1 MPPAKRSRARTRTA
15 ATPAAKR
22 GRGSK
27 AATSAVRRNTAR
39 SSAHVPP
46 ARHPRTPRTR
56 LGGQPRTLAID
67 IGGTGIKGSV
77 LDREGRMLH
86 DRVRIKTPKSLTPAK
101 LVELIATLARGL
113 PRFDRISVGFPGVV
127 HDGVIRTAFNLGTER
142 FRGFNLETALS
153 KKLRRPAR
161 VANDAD
167 VQGLAVV
174 RGKGVEL
181 VITLGTGFG
190 TALFMNGRLAPHL
203 ELAHHC
209 FHGGKTY
216 EDILG
221 DAAFK
226 RQGAKRWGKHVE
238 HAIKTL
244 RDLVNFEH
252 LYIGGGNAQNL
263 EIDLP
268 DDATIVDNKAGVLGG
283 IRLWED

>member
-1 MPPAKRSRARTRTA
+1 MPAAKRSRTRKA
-15 ATPAAKR
+15 ASPAA
-22 GRGSK
+22 
-27 AATSAVRRNTAR
+27 RNTAR

-46 ARHPRTPRTR
+46 AKGPRKPRTR
-56 LGGQPRTLAID
+56 TGQGPRTLAID

-101 LVELIATLARGL
+101 LVAMIATLARGL
-113 PRFDRISVGFPGVV
+113 PRYDRVSVGFPGVV

-153 KKLRRPAR
+153 RKLRKPTR

-174 RGKGVEL
+174 RGKGVEM

-190 TALFMNGRLAPHL
+190 SALFMNGRLAPHL

-226 RQGAKRWGKHVE
+226 RQGAKRWGKHVLR
-238 HAIKTL
+238 AIDTL

-263 EIDLP
+263 DIELP
-268 DDATIVDNKAGVLGG
+268 HDATIVDNKAGVLGG